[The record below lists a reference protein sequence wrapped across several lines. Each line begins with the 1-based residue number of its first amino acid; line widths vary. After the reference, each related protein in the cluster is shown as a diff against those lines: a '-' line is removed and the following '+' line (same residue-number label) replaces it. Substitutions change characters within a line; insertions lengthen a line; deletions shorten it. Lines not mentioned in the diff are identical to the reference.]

1 MYGIAPVTH
10 GVTDQTAELRGIRLT
25 ETSHSPNARIVRHR
39 HAYPAITLV
48 LSGGFLEDFGAGH
61 THECGAMSVLVKPAD
76 APHSNRYSRLVTLS
90 RGHAV
95 ANAPSLVVH
104 STGGDVLFTRRP

>member
-25 ETSHSPNARIVRHR
+25 ETSHSPNARIARHR
-39 HAYPAITLV
+39 HAYPAVTLV

-61 THECGAMSVLVKPAD
+61 THDLGHEIFLVLEGRAELTIEGETAILNPGQCAIARAD
-76 APHSNRYSRLVTLS
+76 Q
-90 RGHAV
+90 
-95 ANAPSLVVH
+95 
-104 STGGDVLFTRRP
+104 